1 MAKTDMRDEI
11 LTYMREGA
19 FRPLSAD
26 AMAEGMKRT
35 GAGRKAFD
43 LALEELE
50 KSAAVIKNRSGLYG
64 LPEHMNLVVG
74 KLSMSGKGY
83 GFIIPD
89 MKRVTADT
97 DVFVPGALLASAM
110 HGDRVVARLSP
121 SPIPGRA
128 REGEILRIV
137 ERANTKIVGT
147 FTATR
152 SFAFVTPDD
161 QKIGQDVFIPKKA
174 FHGAKTGMKVVAEIT
189 KWPEGRHSAEGEIVE
204 ILGKVGAPGVDVLS
218 VMRQY
223 DLAQEFPDEVQA
235 AAYQV
240 PQTVMPQE
248 YEGRRDRRTFTTVT
262 IDGDDSKDFDDAVY
276 AERRGDGGWFL
287 GVYIADVSWYVREGE
302 PLDREAYARGTSV
315 YLVDRVIPMLPFELS
330 NGICSLN
337 QGEDR
342 LAMACEMILG
352 PDGAVRSYEILPAV
366 IRVHRRLTYNV
377 VNQVLV
383 EQEPEA
389 VAAHRDLLPMLATLA
404 ALREARKSVRRRRGS
419 IDFDLPE
426 VKVKLDEAGHP
437 IALLK
442 RTGSLSEAIV
452 EECMLL
458 ANETVA
464 RHMEEKELPFIYRVH
479 EQPNSEKIERLNSLL
494 GAFGL
499 HIHPNEDGEIQPMDV
514 QQVLE
519 RVAGRPEERIVSA
532 VSLRSMQQAR
542 YADQNLGHFGLAARY
557 YTHFTSPIRRYP
569 DLIVHRLLRETFATG
584 SISAKR
590 QEKLRGLLPEIAD
603 HTSQRERV
611 AVEAERETTEMKE
624 IEYMTQFVGDTFHGV
639 ISGVTAFGIFVELD
653 NGVEG
658 LAHVSRMVNDYYD
671 YVEEQ
676 YALIGQ
682 RTRQAYRL
690 GDEVEVVLVRANV
703 EERNIDFILKDNGVY
718 VAGEGDK
725 AKKGAAKGEG
735 RGARTG
741 GAAAKKETAKRQE
754 KKASAAPA
762 RRGGKGPSDKEKAAG
777 AAKEKAAEPKKG
789 AATPRR
795 EKAAWRKAPGKDG
808 EAAASARRKEKAAS
822 STKSAAK
829 KDDGGKKATRAA
841 KARDAAKDRAASAAK
856 KPRSGAPEGR
866 KKRAAFDDG
875 LPNRAVWPDPPE
887 KRR

>member
-1 MAKTDMRDEI
+1 M
-11 LTYMREGA
+11 
-19 FRPLSAD
+19 
-26 AMAEGMKRT
+26 
-35 GAGRKAFD
+35 
-43 LALEELE
+43 
-50 KSAAVIKNRSGLYG
+50 
-64 LPEHMNLVVG
+64 
-74 KLSMSGKGY
+74 
-83 GFIIPD
+83 
-89 MKRVTADT
+89 
-97 DVFVPGALLASAM
+97 
-110 HGDRVVARLSP
+110 
-121 SPIPGRA
+121 
-128 REGEILRIV
+128 
-137 ERANTKIVGT
+137 
-147 FTATR
+147 
-152 SFAFVTPDD
+152 
-161 QKIGQDVFIPKKA
+161 
-174 FHGAKTGMKVVAEIT
+174 
-189 KWPEGRHSAEGEIVE
+189 
-204 ILGKVGAPGVDVLS
+204 
-218 VMRQY
+218 
-223 DLAQEFPDEVQA
+223 QA

-248 YEGRRDRRTFTTVT
+248 YEGRRDRREFTVVT

-276 AERRGDGGWFL
+276 AVRRDDGGWFL

-352 PDGAVRSYEILPAV
+352 PDGEVRSYEIVPAV
-366 IRVHRRLTYNV
+366 IRVYRRLTYHA

-383 EQEPEA
+383 EQSAEA

-437 IALLK
+437 VELLR
-442 RTGSLSEAIV
+442 RTGSLSESIV

-464 RHMEEKELPFIYRVH
+464 RHMEEKELPFLYRVH
-479 EQPNSEKIERLNSLL
+479 EQPNPEKIERLNSLL

-514 QQVLE
+514 QRVLA

-542 YADQNLGHFGLAARY
+542 YADQSLGHFGLAARY

-584 SISAKR
+584 SIPAKR
-590 QEKLRGLLPEIAD
+590 QEKLRGILPEIAE
-603 HTSQRERV
+603 HTSMRERV

-690 GDEVEVVLVRANV
+690 GDEVEVILIRANV

-718 VAGEGDK
+718 VHGEGEQ
-725 AKKGAAKGEG
+725 AKKAAPKGKGHGGRPAGGASAGKKETAKGPEKKAAAKASSG
-735 RGARTG
+735 RGQASHG
-741 GAAAKKETAKRQE
+741 KADAAAAKKEKAAASQRKE
-754 KKASAAPA
+754 KTA
-762 RRGGKGPSDKEKAAG
+762 RREAPKKEANVL
-777 AAKEKAAEPKKG
+777 AAEPLAQRKKTALSKKG
-789 AATPRR
+789 TTGSGGTGA
-795 EKAAWRKAPGKDG
+795 KA
-808 EAAASARRKEKAAS
+808 
-822 STKSAAK
+822 TKSSRAA
-829 KDDGGKKATRAA
+829 GGKT
-841 KARDAAKDRAASAAK
+841 ASAAK
-856 KPRSGAPEGR
+856 SARGSATEGR
-866 KKRAAFDDG
+866 KKRTAFDDG